1 LIYSMTGFAA
11 LSQELPTGTLGA
23 EIRSVNHRYLDLTF
37 RLPDELRAFEP
48 ALREQISARLTRGKV
63 ECRIGFQKSA
73 GGALAPELNTGLLHQ
88 LSALDLQVRELLPG
102 AAPLSVNDVLRW
114 PGMLATDTVSQ
125 DELREQTLTL
135 VTRVLD
141 EFSAS
146 RAREG
151 DKLRDMLL
159 ERVTRMEGLGALVR
173 PKIPMLVQAYRERLA
188 ARLRDAAAEL
198 DEDRVRQELVL
209 FSAKVDVEEELAR
222 LGTHLGE
229 IRRILKNGGA
239 VGKRLDFLMQELNRE
254 SNTLASKSVDIDVSQ
269 AAVELKVL
277 IEQMR
282 EQVQNIE

>member
-1 LIYSMTGFAA
+1 MTGFAA
-11 LSQELPTGTLGA
+11 LVQDLPAGTLSA
-23 EIRSVNHRYLDLTF
+23 EIRSVNHRYLDLAF
-37 RLPDELRAFEP
+37 RLPDDLRAFEP
-48 ALREQISARLTRGKV
+48 ALRERFSARLTRGKV

-73 GGALAPELNTGLLHQ
+73 NGILAPELNTTLLHQ

-102 AAPLSVNDVLRW
+102 AAPLSVNEVLRW
-114 PGMLATDTVSQ
+114 PGMLATDTLSQ
-125 DELREQTLTL
+125 EELREQTLAL
-135 VTRVLD
+135 VGRVLD
-141 EFSAS
+141 DFGAT

-159 ERVTRMEGLGALVR
+159 ERVTRMEELAARVR
-173 PKIPMLVQAYRERLA
+173 PKIPLLVQAYRERLA

-198 DEDRVRQELVL
+198 DEDRIRQELVL
-209 FSAKVDVEEELAR
+209 FSAKIDVEEELSR
-222 LGTHLGE
+222 LATHLAE
-229 IRRILKNGGA
+229 IRRILKQGGA

-269 AAVELKVL
+269 SAVELKVL

>member
-1 LIYSMTGFAA
+1 MTGFAA
-11 LSQELPTGTLGA
+11 LSQELPAGTLSA

-48 ALREQISARLTRGKV
+48 ALREQFSARLTRGKV

-73 GGALAPELNTGLLHQ
+73 GGALAPELNTDLLHQ

-114 PGMLATDTVSQ
+114 PGMLATDTLPQ
-125 DELREQTLTL
+125 EELREQTLAL

-141 EFSAS
+141 EFGAS

-151 DKLRDMLL
+151 DKLRDMLV

-173 PKIPMLVQAYRERLA
+173 PKIPILVQAYRERLA
-188 ARLRDAAAEL
+188 GRLRDAAAEL

-209 FSAKVDVEEELAR
+209 FSAKVDVEEELSR
-222 LGTHLGE
+222 LSTHLGE
-229 IRRILKNGGA
+229 IRRILKNGGT

>member
-1 LIYSMTGFAA
+1 MTGFAA
-11 LSQELPTGTLGA
+11 LVQDLPAGTLSA
-23 EIRSVNHRYLDLTF
+23 EIRSVNHRYLDLAF
-37 RLPDELRAFEP
+37 RLPDDLRAFEP
-48 ALREQISARLTRGKV
+48 ALRELFSARLTRGKV

-73 GGALAPELNTGLLHQ
+73 NGALAPELNTTLLHQ
-88 LSALDLQVRELLPG
+88 LSALDLQVRDLLPG

-114 PGMLATDTVSQ
+114 PGMLSTDTLSQ
-125 DELREQTLTL
+125 DELREQTLAL
-135 VTRVLD
+135 VARVLA
-141 EFSAS
+141 EFGAS

-151 DKLRDMLL
+151 DKLRDVLL
-159 ERVTRMEGLGALVR
+159 ERVARMEELAARVR
-173 PKIPMLVQAYRERLA
+173 PKIPLLVQAYRERLA

-209 FSAKVDVEEELAR
+209 FSAKVDVEEELSR
-222 LGTHLGE
+222 LATHLAE
-229 IRRILKNGGA
+229 IRRVLEQGGA

-269 AAVELKVL
+269 SAVELKVL

>member
-1 LIYSMTGFAA
+1 MTGYA
-11 LSQELPTGTLGA
+11 SRSEELPLGTLSA
-23 EIRSVNHRYLDLTF
+23 EIRSVNHRYLDLAF
-37 RLPDELRAFEP
+37 RLPDEMRTFEP
-48 ALREQISARLTRGKV
+48 ALRESFGARLTRGKV
-63 ECRIGFQKSA
+63 ECRIGFSKNATSA
-73 GGALAPELNTGLLHQ
+73 VGLEINGALLHQ

-114 PGMLATDTVSQ
+114 PGMLAADNLPL
-125 DELREQTLTL
+125 DELKERTQRLVEQ
-135 VTRVLD
+135 VLED
-141 EFSAS
+141 FTGS

-151 DKLRDMLL
+151 DKLKDLLL
-159 ERVTRMEGLGALVR
+159 ERVGLMEDLAARVR
-173 PKIPMLVQAYRERLA
+173 PKIPTLVQSYRDRLA
-188 ARLRDAAAEL
+188 GRLRDAAAEL
-198 DEDRVRQELVL
+198 DEDRIRQELVL

-222 LGTHLGE
+222 LTTHLGE
-229 IRRILKNGGA
+229 VRRILKQGGA